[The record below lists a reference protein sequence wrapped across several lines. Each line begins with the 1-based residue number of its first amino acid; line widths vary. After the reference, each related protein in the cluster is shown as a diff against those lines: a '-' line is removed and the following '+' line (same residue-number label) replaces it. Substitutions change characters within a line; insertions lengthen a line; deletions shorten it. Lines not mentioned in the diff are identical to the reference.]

1 MRKFVALIVFIFP
14 FLPLACGAL
23 GLLAVNSWIL
33 DRSFYT
39 GVVDDPRLYDA
50 LLDEDLPAYLMQ
62 EAENTGSNIPAA
74 ALTAGLQAIN
84 TSDFAITDYIRN
96 QAVEVVNHVFDFVDG
111 PSTVLNPSFD
121 LKPIR
126 EALSEPAT
134 RTAFSQ
140 AVAENLPECTSNQSA
155 YPSGTKLPVCRPA
168 NETPGSMAE
177 QIQKALPGII
187 ETLPDTIALGD
198 SVTLTPTM
206 RENIDAVRGALNSG
220 IMSVALGA
228 AVFGVFVG
236 LLGGDGLRGKLLWM
250 GLALLVPALM
260 VLGLGL
266 AMGQGNASWLNSAT
280 AEFRVNGDLIHS
292 DFNAATLAV
301 IENIFQRIGS
311 SFTITGLLAGVVSLI
326 LIFAG
331 LVLPAGA
338 SSQMGGS
345 RFVEVPVGGEMI
357 DVSPK
362 AKRKEK
368 PLYDEDA
375 SLAPRDDDGDLFS

>member
-1 MRKFVALIVFIFP
+1 MRKFIALIVFIFP

-33 DRSFYT
+33 DRNFYT
-39 GVVDDPRLYDA
+39 GVADDPRLYEA

-62 EAENTGSNIPAA
+62 EAQSTGGVIPAA

-84 TSDFAITDYIRN
+84 TSDFVITDYLRN
-96 QAVEVVNHVFDFVDG
+96 QAVGVVNDVFDFVDG
-111 PSTVLNPSFD
+111 KTTILNPSLE

-134 RTAFSQ
+134 RMAFSQ
-140 AVAENLPECTSNQSA
+140 AVAENLPECASNQSA
-155 YPSGTKLPVCRPA
+155 YPSGSKLPVCRPT
-168 NETPGSMAE
+168 NETPDSMAE

-187 ETLPDTIALGD
+187 ETLPDTVALGD
-198 SVTLTPTM
+198 SVTADPNM
-206 RENIDAVRGALNSG
+206 RDDINALRGVLNSG

-311 SFTITGLLAGVVSLI
+311 SFTITGLLASVVSMI

-331 LVLPAGA
+331 LLLPAGA
-338 SSQMGGS
+338 SSHPGGG
-345 RFVEVPVGGEMI
+345 RFVEVPVGDQMI

-368 PLYDEDA
+368 PLYDDDH